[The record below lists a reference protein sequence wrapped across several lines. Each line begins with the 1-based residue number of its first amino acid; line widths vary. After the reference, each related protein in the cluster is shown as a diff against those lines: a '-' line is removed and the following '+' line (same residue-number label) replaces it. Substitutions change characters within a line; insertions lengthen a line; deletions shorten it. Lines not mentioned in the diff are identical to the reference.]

1 MVLLTCK
8 SNQFLIYLKFS
19 LLKDHLSHNKD
30 ASQYHTYPE
39 TGYGAENVGS
49 NSHVKTGL
57 WRVDRGGV
65 YIYSVSTMFK
75 NYICM
80 DTLITNIQ
88 LHQVVKIVKGFVVD
102 GENVRNGTISSL

>member
-1 MVLLTCK
+1 MKC
-8 SNQFLIYLKFS
+8 S
-19 LLKDHLSHNKD
+19 LLKDDLSHNKD
-30 ASQYHTYPE
+30 VSEYHTYSR
-39 TGYGAENVGS
+39 TGYGAGNVGS
-49 NSHVKTGL
+49 NNLDETG
-57 WRVDRGGV
+57 WWGVDLGGV
-65 YIYSVSTMFK
+65 YIYSVSIMFK